1 MAKKGKGG
9 DYEGWVLRLIEKMEE
24 LDFALS
30 QKSWLDFAAEKIEPL
45 QKYPLTDRQV
55 GILEEYRVLAF
66 KVPEALGGT
75 YESFSKLKGPVKARY
90 RDTEG
95 RWGKKGTWVSAA
107 NMNAY
112 LAELKSKKT
121 IKLGDLEE

>member
-1 MAKKGKGG
+1 MAKDKSG
-9 DYEGWVLRLIEKMEE
+9 DYEGWILRLIEKMEE

-30 QKSWLDFAAEKIEPL
+30 KQSWLEFAEEKIEPL
-45 QKYPLTDRQV
+45 QGYPLTGRQER
-55 GILEEYRVLAF
+55 ILEEFRVLAF
-66 KVPEALGGT
+66 KVPEAMGGT
-75 YESFSKLKGPVKARY
+75 YERFRKLKGPKKARY

-112 LAELKSKKT
+112 LAELKSKKA
-121 IKLGDLEE
+121 IKLGDFAE